1 MVFIETSVFTSD
13 VQALMP
19 DDDYRLLQQAL
30 AARPDAGELIP
41 GTGGL
46 RKLRWRLPGRGKR
59 SGARAIYYWRVD
71 ESQILMLAVYAKNER
86 VDLSPD
92 DRRLLRRVVESW
104 K

>member
-1 MVFIETSVFTSD
+1 
-13 VQALMP
+13 
-19 DDDYRLLQQAL
+19 LQQAL
-30 AARPDAGELIP
+30 TDHPDAGVVVP

-46 RKLRWRLPGRGKR
+46 RKLRWALTGMGKR
-59 SGARAIYYWRVD
+59 SGARVIYYWRVD
-71 ESQILMLAVYAKNER
+71 ESQILMLAVYAKNDR

>member
-1 MVFIETSVFTSD
+1 MFVETSGFTRD
-13 VQALMP
+13 IQALMP
-19 DDDYRLLQQAL
+19 DADYRRLQQAL
-30 AARPDAGELIP
+30 NDHPDAGAVIP

-46 RKLRWRLPGRGKR
+46 RKLRWALTGMGKR
-59 SGARAIYYWRVD
+59 SGAHVIYYWRVD

>member
-13 VQALMP
+13 VQALMA

-30 AARPDAGELIP
+30 AVRPDAGELIP

-59 SGARAIYYWRVD
+59 SGARVIYYWRVD

>member
-1 MVFIETSVFTSD
+1 M
-13 VQALMP
+13 
-19 DDDYRLLQQAL
+19 
-30 AARPDAGELIP
+30 
-41 GTGGL
+41 
-46 RKLRWRLPGRGKR
+46 GKR
-59 SGARAIYYWRVD
+59 SGARVIYYWRVD

>member
-1 MVFIETSVFTSD
+1 MFVETSGFTRD
-13 VQALMP
+13 IQALMP
-19 DDDYRLLQQAL
+19 DADYRRLQQAL
-30 AARPDAGELIP
+30 NDHPDAGAVIP

-46 RKLRWRLPGRGKR
+46 RKLRWALTGMGKR
-59 SGARAIYYWRVD
+59 SGAHVIYYWRVD
-71 ESQILMLAVYAKNER
+71 ESQILMLSVYAKNER

>member
-1 MVFIETSVFTSD
+1 MLFVETSGFTRD
-13 VQALMP
+13 IQALMP
-19 DDDYRLLQQAL
+19 DDDYRRLQQAL
-30 AARPDAGELIP
+30 HDHPDAGAVMP

-46 RKLRWRLPGRGKR
+46 RKLRWALTGMGKR
-59 SGARAIYYWRVD
+59 SGARVIYYWRVD

>member
-1 MVFIETSVFTSD
+1 MGVD
-13 VQALMP
+13 G
-19 DDDYRLLQQAL
+19 D
-30 AARPDAGELIP
+30 GE
-41 GTGGL
+41 
-46 RKLRWRLPGRGKR
+46 
-59 SGARAIYYWRVD
+59 AVWRVD